1 MRWLARGLRAL
12 AGIEPIRTTREELTM
27 TTDNEP
33 ITFIA
38 CPRRS
43 LLSFTATRWLRSA
56 SVSLPCAAM
65 ATVGQRR
72 GRIWDDNEE
81 LTGAECERIAA
92 ADPDHLWQ
100 IVMYGPL
107 SGATFTRQDD
117 GRWILTDSNEGFA

>member
-1 MRWLARGLRAL
+1 
-12 AGIEPIRTTREELTM
+12 M

-38 CPRRS
+38 CPPPQPKEFHRDS
-43 LLSFTATRWLRSA
+43 VVAVGFGTAALCRDGHEW
-56 SVSLPCAAM
+56 VN
-65 ATVGQRR
+65 GED
-72 GRIWDDNEE
+72 RIWDDNEE

-92 ADPDHLWQ
+92 ADPGHLWQ
-100 IVMYGPL
+100 IILCGPL